1 MKIFIDSSFFIA
13 FYHSRDQYHKLSVNI
28 MKSTTSINP
37 LFITTD
43 YVYDETLIYL
53 LKTHSINGYKR
64 TERFDKD
71 IFKERKVS
79 LVFTTEVI
87 FTKAREIFFH
97 FNKDKQWSF
106 TDCTSFAVMEDLGIR
121 NVLTFDK
128 NFTQRGFRVI
138 S

>member
-28 MKSTTSINP
+28 MKSTISINP

-53 LKTHSINGYKR
+53 LKTHSINDYKR

-87 FTKAREIFFH
+87 FIKAREIFFH

-128 NFTQRGFRVI
+128 NFTQRGFRMM